1 MAIGY
6 TWDVSTVDTYPT
18 KDSKSDVV
26 YNVHWR
32 LTATD
37 DTNKDSD
44 GNNWAATSYGSQGVD
59 TSDLS
64 SFIAFA
70 DLKAS
75 DVQGWVEAALGADE
89 VTALKA
95 GLDAQIAEKRIDI
108 LLNKTREEIAK
119 DYVTKQEVKEGM
131 NVLMDRL
138 EKLHEKVDKLFEV
151 K

>member
-44 GNNWAATSYGSQGVD
+44 GNNWTATSYGSQGVN

-95 GLDAQIAEKRIDI
+95 GLDAQIAEKI
-108 LLNKTREEIAK
+108 TPTS
-119 DYVTKQEVKEGM
+119 VTKTIG
-131 NVLMDRL
+131 
-138 EKLHEKVDKLFEV
+138 
-151 K
+151 

>member
-44 GNNWAATSYGSQGVD
+44 GNNWTATTYGSQGVD

-64 SFIAFA
+64 SFTAFA
-70 DLKAS
+70 DLTAS
-75 DVQGWVEAALGADE
+75 DVQGWVEAAIGADE
-89 VTALKA
+89 VTAMKA
-95 GLDAQIAEKRIDI
+95 ALDAQIAEKI
-108 LLNKTREEIAK
+108 TPTS
-119 DYVTKQEVKEGM
+119 VTKTIS
-131 NVLMDRL
+131 
-138 EKLHEKVDKLFEV
+138 
-151 K
+151 

>member
-1 MAIGY
+1 MAISY

-26 YNVHWR
+26 HNVHWR

-44 GNNWAATSYGSQGVD
+44 GNNWTADVYASQVVD

-64 SFIAFA
+64 SFTAFA
-70 DLKAS
+70 DLTAG

-89 VTALKA
+89 VTELKA
-95 GLDAQIAEKRIDI
+95 GLDANIAEKI
-108 LLNKTREEIAK
+108 TPTS
-119 DYVTKQEVKEGM
+119 VTKTIG
-131 NVLMDRL
+131 
-138 EKLHEKVDKLFEV
+138 
-151 K
+151 

>member
-44 GNNWAATSYGSQGVD
+44 GNNWTATTYGSQTLD

-64 SFIAFA
+64 SFTEFA
-70 DLKAS
+70 DLTAS
-75 DVQGWVEAALGADE
+75 NVQGWVE
-89 VTALKA
+89 TALTADTITAMKA
-95 GLDAQIAEKRIDI
+95 SLDAQIAEMVTPTSVQ
-108 LLNKTREEIAK
+108 KTI
-119 DYVTKQEVKEGM
+119 G
-131 NVLMDRL
+131 
-138 EKLHEKVDKLFEV
+138 
-151 K
+151 